1 MSALSWC
8 EFRIV
13 FVFGNLNDQHM
24 QVMCTWS
31 DQTQV
36 IEPNDRGFG
45 ILTTSITLPTKLHL
59 IFSGKNMQV
68 DSVIDAQGQLLADK
82 FVLIKR
88 MSLDGH
94 EVDKNFLEKH
104 LALQVADSDQIVQSN
119 YVGFNGAMTI
129 DLDRDNV
136 FLQVQKMNRI
146 GRK

>member
-1 MSALSWC
+1 
-8 EFRIV
+8 
-13 FVFGNLNDQHM
+13 
-24 QVMCTWS
+24 
-31 DQTQV
+31 
-36 IEPNDRGFG
+36 
-45 ILTTSITLPTKLHL
+45 
-59 IFSGKNMQV
+59 MQV

-104 LALQVADSDQIVQSN
+104 LALQVADSDQIVRSN
-119 YVGFNGAMTI
+119 YVGFNGVMTI